1 MPAGPRLIN
10 VRGIAEPKATVK
22 INGAP
27 VSDVG
32 ADGIFAAACFLSR
45 PEITVE
51 AVMDG
56 KTRTVTRTFRL
67 VD

>member
-1 MPAGPRLIN
+1 MEP
-10 VRGIAEPKATVK
+10 VQSSTIAEVAMLDTVK

-51 AVMDG
+51 AVADG